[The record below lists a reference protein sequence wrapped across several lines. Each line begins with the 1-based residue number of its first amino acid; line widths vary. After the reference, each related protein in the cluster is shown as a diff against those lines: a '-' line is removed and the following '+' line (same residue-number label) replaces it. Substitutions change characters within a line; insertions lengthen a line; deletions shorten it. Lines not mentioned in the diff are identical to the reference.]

1 MSINSVSLTVFGMI
15 YFTMNIIWLS
25 KSVIS
30 VIFVIIFTTDDMID
44 LTVYN
49 FSLVL
54 IIAAVT

>member
-15 YFTMNIIWLS
+15 CFTMSIIWLS
-25 KSVIS
+25 KSVIT